1 MLVERKGL
9 LKFCDLLM
17 SAHANSETFTTA
29 IEALIVLA
37 NDLCVTFPVD
47 TEASLS
53 RRSSESP
60 VFKDSAK
67 PHRSVHSDGNVGK
80 LHEVK
85 YMKKDA
91 SCLVKQKCVT
101 DIQDS
106 ASCVY
111 EKKCRVSCDLNF
123 QMDGGTIISAHKQV
137 MEMASNYFEAM
148 LSYRYLESTQ
158 AIIQI
163 SDVSPNVFEFA
174 LHHIYGCR
182 CTVASNKQPA
192 EASSSVSYCQ
202 VLQRN
207 VSELQNANTRL
218 EFFLQLLAFSDRFM
232 LDSLRTVCEQFL
244 INLIDTSSVV
254 QICLFGLRLN
264 SPQLCTHCLCYLLQ
278 VKISDLPSRMHLFKK
293 LFLCSDKEDI
303 VKQLYQLLLQHLNNN
318 P

>member
-37 NDLCVTFPVD
+37 NDLHVTFPVD

-53 RRSSESP
+53 RRSSES
-60 VFKDSAK
+60 K
-67 PHRSVHSDGNVGK
+67 PHGSVHSDGNVGK

-85 YMKKDA
+85 YMKKDT
-91 SCLVKQKCVT
+91 SCLVKQKCVA
-101 DIQDS
+101 DFHNS
-106 ASCVY
+106 MSCFY
-111 EKKCRVSCDLNF
+111 EEKCLVSCDLNF
-123 QMDGGTIISAHKQV
+123 QMDDGTIIRAHKQV
-137 MEMASNYFEAM
+137 MEMASNYFTAM

-158 AIIQI
+158 AVVQI

-174 LHHIYGCR
+174 LHHIYGC
-182 CTVASNKQPA
+182 TIASSKQPA
-192 EASSSVSYCQ
+192 EASSSVSHCQ
-202 VLQRN
+202 VLNRN
-207 VSELQNANTRL
+207 VSQLQTANTRL

-254 QICLFGLRLN
+254 QICNLGLRLN

-278 VKISDLPSRMHLFKK
+278 VKVSDLSSRMHLFKE

-303 VKQLYQLLLQHLNNN
+303 LEQLYELLLLHLNNIK

>member
-37 NDLCVTFPVD
+37 NDLHVTFPVD

-53 RRSSESP
+53 RRSSES
-60 VFKDSAK
+60 K
-67 PHRSVHSDGNVGK
+67 PHGSVHSDGNVGK

-85 YMKKDA
+85 YMKKDT
-91 SCLVKQKCVT
+91 SCLVKQKCVA
-101 DIQDS
+101 DFHNS
-106 ASCVY
+106 MSCFY
-111 EKKCRVSCDLNF
+111 EEKCLVSCDLNF
-123 QMDGGTIISAHKQV
+123 QMDDGTVIRAHKQV
-137 MEMASNYFEAM
+137 MEMASNYFTAM

-158 AIIQI
+158 AVIQI

-174 LHHIYGCR
+174 LHHIYGC
-182 CTVASNKQPA
+182 TIASSKQPA
-192 EASSSVSYCQ
+192 EASSSVSHCQ
-202 VLQRN
+202 VLNRN
-207 VSELQNANTRL
+207 VSQLQTANTRL

-254 QICLFGLRLN
+254 QICNLGLRLN

-278 VKISDLPSRMHLFKK
+278 VKVSDLSSRMHLFKE

-303 VKQLYQLLLQHLNNN
+303 VQQLYQLLLLHLNNIKL
-318 P
+318 

>member
-9 LKFCDLLM
+9 LKFCDLLT

-37 NDLCVTFPVD
+37 NDLHVTFPVD

-53 RRSSESP
+53 RRSSES
-60 VFKDSAK
+60 K
-67 PHRSVHSDGNVGK
+67 PHGSVHSDGNVDK
-80 LHEVK
+80 LHELK
-85 YMKKDA
+85 YMKKDT

-101 DIQDS
+101 DFHNS
-106 ASCVY
+106 MSCFFE
-111 EKKCRVSCDLNF
+111 EKCLVSCDLNF
-123 QMDGGTIISAHKQV
+123 QMDDGTIISAHKQV
-137 MEMASNYFEAM
+137 MEMASNYFTAM
-148 LSYRYLESTQ
+148 LSYHYLESTQ
-158 AIIQI
+158 AVIQI

-174 LHHIYGCR
+174 LHHIYGC
-182 CTVASNKQPA
+182 TIASSKQPA
-192 EASSSVSYCQ
+192 EASSSVSHCQ
-202 VLQRN
+202 VLNRN
-207 VSELQNANTRL
+207 VSQLQTTNTRL

-254 QICLFGLRLN
+254 QICNLGLCLN

-278 VKISDLPSRMHLFKK
+278 VKVSDLSSRMHLFKE

-303 VKQLYQLLLQHLNNN
+303 LEQLYELLLLHLNNIK

>member
-37 NDLCVTFPVD
+37 NDLHVTFPVD

-53 RRSSESP
+53 RRSSESS
-60 VFKDSAK
+60 VCKDSAK
-67 PHRSVHSDGNVGK
+67 PHGLVHSDGNMGK

-85 YMKKDA
+85 YMKKDT
-91 SCLVKQKCVT
+91 SCLVKQKCAA
-101 DIQDS
+101 DFHKS
-106 ASCVY
+106 MSCFY
-111 EKKCRVSCDLNF
+111 EEKCLVSCDLNF
-123 QMDGGTIISAHKQV
+123 QMDDGTIISAHKQV
-137 MEMASNYFEAM
+137 MEMASNYFTAM

-158 AIIQI
+158 AVIQI

-174 LHHIYGCR
+174 LHHIYGC
-182 CTVASNKQPA
+182 TIASSKQPA
-192 EASSSVSYCQ
+192 EASSSVSHCQ
-202 VLQRN
+202 VLKRN
-207 VSELQNANTRL
+207 VSQLQTANTRL
-218 EFFLQLLAFSDRFM
+218 EFLLQLLAFSDRFM

-254 QICLFGLRLN
+254 QICNLGLRLN
-264 SPQLCTHCLCYLLQ
+264 SPQLCTRCLCYLLQ
-278 VKISDLPSRMHLFKK
+278 VKVSDLSSRMHLFKE
-293 LFLCSDKEDI
+293 LFLCSDKKDI
-303 VKQLYQLLLQHLNNN
+303 VQQLYQLLLLHLNNIK

>member
-37 NDLCVTFPVD
+37 NDLHVTFPVD

-53 RRSSESP
+53 RRSSES
-60 VFKDSAK
+60 K
-67 PHRSVHSDGNVGK
+67 PHGSVHSDGNVGK

-85 YMKKDA
+85 YMKKDT
-91 SCLVKQKCVT
+91 SCLVKQKCVA
-101 DIQDS
+101 DFHNS
-106 ASCVY
+106 MSCFY
-111 EKKCRVSCDLNF
+111 EEKCLVSCDLNF
-123 QMDGGTIISAHKQV
+123 QMDDGTVIRAHKQV
-137 MEMASNYFEAM
+137 MEMASNYFTAM

-158 AIIQI
+158 AVIQI

-174 LHHIYGCR
+174 LHHIYGC
-182 CTVASNKQPA
+182 TIASSKQPA
-192 EASSSVSYCQ
+192 EASSSVSHCQ
-202 VLQRN
+202 VLNRN
-207 VSELQNANTRL
+207 VSQLQTANTRL

-254 QICLFGLRLN
+254 QICNLGLRLN

-278 VKISDLPSRMHLFKK
+278 VKVSDLSSRMHLFKE

-303 VKQLYQLLLQHLNNN
+303 LEQLYELLLLHLNNIK

>member
-17 SAHANSETFTTA
+17 SAHANSETFTSA

-37 NDLCVTFPVD
+37 NDLHVTFPAD

-53 RRSSESP
+53 RRSSES
-60 VFKDSAK
+60 KL
-67 PHRSVHSDGNVGK
+67 HGSVHSDGNVGK
-80 LHEVK
+80 LHELK
-85 YMKKDA
+85 YMKN
-91 SCLVKQKCVT
+91 CLVKRKCVA
-101 DIQDS
+101 DFHNS
-106 ASCVY
+106 MSCFY
-111 EKKCRVSCDLNF
+111 EEKCLVSCDLNF
-123 QMDGGTIISAHKQV
+123 QMDDGTIISAHKQV
-137 MEMASNYFEAM
+137 MEMASNYFTAM

-158 AIIQI
+158 AVIQI

-182 CTVASNKQPA
+182 CTIASNKQPA
-192 EASSSVSYCQ
+192 EASSSVSHCQ
-202 VLQRN
+202 VLKRN
-207 VSELQNANTRL
+207 VSQLQTANTRL

-254 QICLFGLRLN
+254 QIYNLGLRLN

-278 VKISDLPSRMHLFKK
+278 VKVSDLSSRMHLFKE
-293 LFLCSDKEDI
+293 LFLCSDKKDI
-303 VKQLYQLLLQHLNNN
+303 VQQLYQLLQLHLNNIK

>member
-37 NDLCVTFPVD
+37 NDLHVTFPVD

-53 RRSSESP
+53 RRSSES
-60 VFKDSAK
+60 K
-67 PHRSVHSDGNVGK
+67 PHGSVHSDGNVGK

-85 YMKKDA
+85 YMKKDT
-91 SCLVKQKCVT
+91 SCLVKQKCVA
-101 DIQDS
+101 DFHNS
-106 ASCVY
+106 MSCFY
-111 EKKCRVSCDLNF
+111 EEKCLVSCDLNF
-123 QMDGGTIISAHKQV
+123 QMDDGTVIRAHKQV
-137 MEMASNYFEAM
+137 MEMASNYFTAM

-158 AIIQI
+158 AVIQI

-174 LHHIYGCR
+174 LHHIYGC
-182 CTVASNKQPA
+182 TIASSKQPA
-192 EASSSVSYCQ
+192 EASSSVSHCQ
-202 VLQRN
+202 VLNRN
-207 VSELQNANTRL
+207 VSQLQTANTRL

-254 QICLFGLRLN
+254 QICNLGLRLN

-278 VKISDLPSRMHLFKK
+278 VKVSDLSSRMHLFKE

-303 VKQLYQLLLQHLNNN
+303 VQQLYQLLLLHLNNIK

>member
-37 NDLCVTFPVD
+37 NDLHVTFPVD

-53 RRSSESP
+53 RRSSES
-60 VFKDSAK
+60 K
-67 PHRSVHSDGNVGK
+67 PHGSVHSDGNVDK
-80 LHEVK
+80 LHELK
-85 YMKKDA
+85 YMKKDT

-101 DIQDS
+101 DFHNS
-106 ASCVY
+106 MSCFY
-111 EKKCRVSCDLNF
+111 EEKCLVSCDLNF
-123 QMDGGTIISAHKQV
+123 QMDDGTVIRAHKQV
-137 MEMASNYFEAM
+137 MEMASNYFTAM

-158 AIIQI
+158 AVIQI

-174 LHHIYGCR
+174 LHHIYGC
-182 CTVASNKQPA
+182 TIASSKQPA
-192 EASSSVSYCQ
+192 EASSSVSHCQ
-202 VLQRN
+202 VLNRN
-207 VSELQNANTRL
+207 VSQLQTTNTRL

-254 QICLFGLRLN
+254 QICNLGLCLN

-278 VKISDLPSRMHLFKK
+278 VKVSDLSSRMHLFKE
-293 LFLCSDKEDI
+293 LFLCSDKKDI
-303 VKQLYQLLLQHLNNN
+303 VQQLYQLLLLHLNNIK

>member
-37 NDLCVTFPVD
+37 NDLHVTFPVD

-53 RRSSESP
+53 RRSSKS
-60 VFKDSAK
+60 K
-67 PHRSVHSDGNVGK
+67 PHGSVHSDGNVGK

-85 YMKKDA
+85 YMKKDT
-91 SCLVKQKCVT
+91 SCLVKQKCVA
-101 DIQDS
+101 DFHNS
-106 ASCVY
+106 MSCFY
-111 EKKCRVSCDLNF
+111 EEKCLVSCDLNF
-123 QMDGGTIISAHKQV
+123 QMDDGTVIRAHKQV
-137 MEMASNYFEAM
+137 MEMASNYFTAM

-158 AIIQI
+158 AVIQI

-174 LHHIYGCR
+174 LHHIYGC
-182 CTVASNKQPA
+182 TIASSKQPA
-192 EASSSVSYCQ
+192 EASSSVSHCQ
-202 VLQRN
+202 VLNRN
-207 VSELQNANTRL
+207 VSQLQTANTRL

-254 QICLFGLRLN
+254 QICNLGLRLN

-278 VKISDLPSRMHLFKK
+278 VKVSDLSSRMHLFKE

-303 VKQLYQLLLQHLNNN
+303 VQQLYQLLLLHLNNIK

>member
-37 NDLCVTFPVD
+37 NDLHVTFPVD

-53 RRSSESP
+53 RRSSKS
-60 VFKDSAK
+60 K
-67 PHRSVHSDGNVGK
+67 PHGSVHSDGNVGK

-85 YMKKDA
+85 YMKKDT
-91 SCLVKQKCVT
+91 SCLVKQKCVA
-101 DIQDS
+101 DFHNS
-106 ASCVY
+106 MSCFY
-111 EKKCRVSCDLNF
+111 EEKCLVSCDLNF
-123 QMDGGTIISAHKQV
+123 QMDDGTVIRAHKQV
-137 MEMASNYFEAM
+137 MEMASNYFTAM

-158 AIIQI
+158 AVIQI

-174 LHHIYGCR
+174 LHHIYGC
-182 CTVASNKQPA
+182 TIASSKQPA
-192 EASSSVSYCQ
+192 EASSSVSHCQ
-202 VLQRN
+202 VLNRN
-207 VSELQNANTRL
+207 VSQLQTANTRL

-254 QICLFGLRLN
+254 QICNLGLRLN

-278 VKISDLPSRMHLFKK
+278 VKVSDLSSRMHLFKE

-303 VKQLYQLLLQHLNNN
+303 VQQLYQLLLLHLNNIKL
-318 P
+318 

>member
-9 LKFCDLLM
+9 LKFCDLLT
-17 SAHANSETFTTA
+17 SAHANSETFTSA

-37 NDLCVTFPVD
+37 NDLHVTFPAD

-53 RRSSESP
+53 RRSSES
-60 VFKDSAK
+60 KL
-67 PHRSVHSDGNVGK
+67 HGSVHSDGNVGK
-80 LHEVK
+80 LHELK
-85 YMKKDA
+85 YMKN
-91 SCLVKQKCVT
+91 CLVKQKCVA
-101 DIQDS
+101 DFHNS
-106 ASCVY
+106 MSCFY
-111 EKKCRVSCDLNF
+111 EEKCLVSCDLNF
-123 QMDGGTIISAHKQV
+123 QMDDGTIISAHKQV
-137 MEMASNYFEAM
+137 MEMASNYFTAM

-158 AIIQI
+158 AVIQI

-182 CTVASNKQPA
+182 CTIASNKQPA
-192 EASSSVSYCQ
+192 EASSSVSHCQ
-202 VLQRN
+202 VLKRN
-207 VSELQNANTRL
+207 VSQLQTANTRL

-254 QICLFGLRLN
+254 QICNLGLRLN

-278 VKISDLPSRMHLFKK
+278 VKVSDLSSRMHLFKE

-303 VKQLYQLLLQHLNNN
+303 VQQLYQLLLLHLNNIK

>member
-37 NDLCVTFPVD
+37 NDLHVTFPVD

-53 RRSSESP
+53 RRSSES
-60 VFKDSAK
+60 K
-67 PHRSVHSDGNVGK
+67 PHGSVHSDGNVGK

-85 YMKKDA
+85 YMKKDT
-91 SCLVKQKCVT
+91 SCLVKQKCVA
-101 DIQDS
+101 DFHNS
-106 ASCVY
+106 MSCFY
-111 EKKCRVSCDLNF
+111 EEKCLVSCDLNF
-123 QMDGGTIISAHKQV
+123 QMDDGTIIRAHKQV
-137 MEMASNYFEAM
+137 MEMASNYFTAM

-158 AIIQI
+158 AVIQI

-174 LHHIYGCR
+174 LHHIYGC
-182 CTVASNKQPA
+182 TIASSKQPA
-192 EASSSVSYCQ
+192 EASSSVSHCQ
-202 VLQRN
+202 VLNRN
-207 VSELQNANTRL
+207 VSQLQTANTRL

-254 QICLFGLRLN
+254 QICNLGLRLN

-278 VKISDLPSRMHLFKK
+278 VKVSDLSSRMHLFKE

-303 VKQLYQLLLQHLNNN
+303 LEQLYELLLLHLNNIK

>member
-37 NDLCVTFPVD
+37 NDLHVTFPVD

-53 RRSSESP
+53 RRSSES
-60 VFKDSAK
+60 K
-67 PHRSVHSDGNVGK
+67 PHGSVHFDGNVGK

-85 YMKKDA
+85 YMKKDT

-101 DIQDS
+101 DFHNS
-106 ASCVY
+106 MSCFY
-111 EKKCRVSCDLNF
+111 EEKCLVSCDLNF
-123 QMDGGTIISAHKQV
+123 QMDDGTVIRAHKQV
-137 MEMASNYFEAM
+137 MEMASNYFTAM

-158 AIIQI
+158 AVIQI

-174 LHHIYGCR
+174 LHHIYGC
-182 CTVASNKQPA
+182 TIASSKQPA
-192 EASSSVSYCQ
+192 EASSSVSHCQ
-202 VLQRN
+202 VLNRN
-207 VSELQNANTRL
+207 VSQLQTANTRL

-254 QICLFGLRLN
+254 QICNLGLRLN

-278 VKISDLPSRMHLFKK
+278 VKVSDLSSRMHLFKE

-303 VKQLYQLLLQHLNNN
+303 LEQLYELLLLHLNNIK